1 MGRLSNSPPPKSARF
16 QDIRWGEACEWP
28 IRATVEISGWRRK
41 GVAVSLEQAP
51 THHPLHHKAVIL
63 RVCDFFDVVKNRGC
77 KQNSYDEKLVI
88 NSKKSQTLSASEG
101 PVHVSLW
108 SVAAMPSNNIH
119 LYQIEGT
126 FGEVRRY
133 YRQGMHGS
141 FVGSPSRRQGLRFL
155 RMTACES
162 SN

>member
-16 QDIRWGEACEWP
+16 QDIGWGEACEWP

-63 RVCDFFDVVKNRGC
+63 
-77 KQNSYDEKLVI
+77 
-88 NSKKSQTLSASEG
+88 SASEG

-126 FGEVRRY
+126 FGQVRRY

-155 RMTACES
+155 LMTACES